1 MENKPKMIL
10 EIDEYNKLLNG
21 SKKDSEMAVCLLS
34 FLSKCMV
41 FGSNDLMYKLQ
52 DLMTECGYTVKYD
65 GLYGQVVFGE
75 GDKIILINKDREVTD
90 AEV

>member
-10 EIDEYNKLLNG
+10 ELDEYNKLLNG
-21 SKKDSEMAVCLLS
+21 SKKDSEMSKCLLS

-41 FGSNDLMYKLQ
+41 FGSNDLMFKLQ

-65 GLYGQVVFGE
+65 STYGQVVFGK
-75 GDKIILINKDREVTD
+75 GDKIILITLNGEVTD